1 MFLFQYSG
9 RILTVVTTK
18 TANHPKPRETSR
30 NHPKPHKP
38 SCNQPQTTEIS
49 YNQPQ
54 TTRIPQQPAS
64 KCIWLILSSK
74 ILEQYSTIFPK
85 SLKNNKYSYFIS
97 IFLFSCSKFLI
108 LFYYSYLTVAVC

>member
-1 MFLFQYSG
+1 MFLFQCSG

-18 TANHPKPRETSR
+18 IVNHPKPRETIR
-30 NHPKPHKP
+30 NHTNLLVTNHKLP
-38 SCNQPQTTEIS
+38 EIS

-74 ILEQYSTIFPK
+74 ILEQYSTINRFPK

-108 LFYYSYLTVAVC
+108 SFYYSYLTVAVC